1 MLHFSDVLTTY
12 CSPNSLSRRIK
23 TDFIVIGCFSL
34 CFSVLQLFGC
44 EPEGQ
49 LITESLVVDSF
60 QVTFEDAN
68 STANYGVENSPLSTN
83 IRQVSVASLT

>member
-1 MLHFSDVLTTY
+1 MLHHPDVLTTY
-12 CSPNSLSRRIK
+12 CSPNSLSCRIM
-23 TDFIVIGCFSL
+23 TVFIVIGCFSF

-44 EPEGQ
+44 EPERQ

-68 STANYGVENSPLSTN
+68 STANYGVENSLPSTN
-83 IRQVSVASLT
+83 IRQVAVASLT